1 MIGQFIRRVTGQGG
15 TLTLD
20 DPTGWYS
27 SDRPLFGGKEMQAMK
42 LPAVNA
48 CIEIISDSIAKMP
61 VYLMDSGTRERVTD
75 HPALRLLTGRPTEA
89 LTAFDYHK
97 LMESRRIA
105 YGNAYALILRDK
117 WGVPVELLPI
127 APGYMMPLLDSNA
140 KLWYVGIN
148 PKTQEYRKFWP
159 EDVLHYKA
167 FSTDGLEGVSYLRRG
182 AETIETA
189 LQAQRY
195 EGNYYKNGGQV
206 SGVLATETDLSSKTR
221 FDENG
226 NAIDLKNRIRE
237 LDDSTR
243 LARIQLIVHCVGDM
257 HCPAH
262 IRYPG
267 NTTIGYYK
275 VDYFGREM
283 RYHTIW
289 DSEIVQR
296 PHPWSFT
303 DLAWLLDRYTE
314 AEQAEITS
322 GTVYDWGR
330 ESAAASKCIYDV
342 QPGES
347 IANDFIKKYKPLAES
362 QIAKAG
368 YRLAAVLNDVFGK

>member
-1 MIGQFIRRVTGQGG
+1 MPRIAVVDDQPDMRQQLCSMIDQ
-15 TLTLD
+15 
-20 DPTGWYS
+20 YS
-27 SDRPLFGGKEMQAMK
+27 
-42 LPAVNA
+42 
-48 CIEIISDSIAKMP
+48 
-61 VYLMDSGTRERVTD
+61 RENNCMLEV
-75 HPALRLLTGRPTEA
+75 
-89 LTAFDYHK
+89 TAFSDGAQVITNYCK
-97 LMESRRIA
+97 GFDIIFL
-105 YGNAYALILRDK
+105 D
-117 WGVPVELLPI
+117 VEMKRLN
-127 APGYMMPLLDSNA
+127 GM
-140 KLWYVGIN
+140 
-148 PKTQEYRKFWP
+148 
-159 EDVLHYKA
+159 
-167 FSTDGLEGVSYLRRG
+167 
-182 AETIETA
+182 ETA
-189 LQAQRY
+189 Q
-195 EGNYYKNGGQV
+195 
-206 SGVLATETDLSSKTR
+206 
-221 FDENG
+221 
-226 NAIDLKNRIRE
+226 RIRE

>member
-1 MIGQFIRRVTGQGG
+1 MNRKNCKHEETDSAARVGGNTVCDAKSLCVGASGPCDGGPYRRRAPYEKGQGQSDKWLDG
-15 TLTLD
+15 ESIVYYASWLD
-20 DPTGWYS
+20 DYKPQMLVDLGYDPAKG
-27 SDRPLFGGKEMQAMK
+27 DRMHQ
-42 LPAVNA
+42 LPHTFSVDAEDEVVPGNRWPGTDKYLA
-48 CIEIISDSIAKMP
+48 NCLYYIE
-61 VYLMDSGTRERVTD
+61 
-75 HPALRLLTGRPTEA
+75 
-89 LTAFDYHK
+89 
-97 LMESRRIA
+97 ESA
-105 YGNAYALILRDK
+105 D
-117 WGVPVELLPI
+117 
-127 APGYMMPLLDSNA
+127 M
-140 KLWYVGIN
+140 
-148 PKTQEYRKFWP
+148 
-159 EDVLHYKA
+159 
-167 FSTDGLEGVSYLRRG
+167 
-182 AETIETA
+182 
-189 LQAQRY
+189 
-195 EGNYYKNGGQV
+195 
-206 SGVLATETDLSSKTR
+206 
-221 FDENG
+221 
-226 NAIDLKNRIRE
+226 LKNRIRE

-347 IANDFIKKYKPLAES
+347 IAHDFIKKYKPLAES

>member
-1 MIGQFIRRVTGQGG
+1 MKRPILLLALAA
-15 TLTLD
+15 TLCATQNLFAWGRLGHATVARIAEEHLTKKARANLDKWLD
-20 DPTGWYS
+20 DYKPQMLVDLGYDPAKG
-27 SDRPLFGGKEMQAMK
+27 DRMHQ
-42 LPAVNA
+42 LPHTFSVDAEGEVVPGNRWPGTDKYLA
-48 CIEIISDSIAKMP
+48 NCLYYIE
-61 VYLMDSGTRERVTD
+61 
-75 HPALRLLTGRPTEA
+75 
-89 LTAFDYHK
+89 
-97 LMESRRIA
+97 ESA
-105 YGNAYALILRDK
+105 D
-117 WGVPVELLPI
+117 
-127 APGYMMPLLDSNA
+127 M
-140 KLWYVGIN
+140 
-148 PKTQEYRKFWP
+148 
-159 EDVLHYKA
+159 
-167 FSTDGLEGVSYLRRG
+167 
-182 AETIETA
+182 
-189 LQAQRY
+189 
-195 EGNYYKNGGQV
+195 
-206 SGVLATETDLSSKTR
+206 
-221 FDENG
+221 
-226 NAIDLKNRIRE
+226 LKNRIRE

-347 IANDFIKKYKPLAES
+347 IAHDFIKKYKPLAES

>member
-1 MIGQFIRRVTGQGG
+1 MPGNRWPG
-15 TLTLD
+15 TDKYLANCL
-20 DPTGWYS
+20 YY
-27 SDRPLFGGKEMQAMK
+27 
-42 LPAVNA
+42 
-48 CIEIISDSIAKMP
+48 IE
-61 VYLMDSGTRERVTD
+61 
-75 HPALRLLTGRPTEA
+75 
-89 LTAFDYHK
+89 
-97 LMESRRIA
+97 ESA
-105 YGNAYALILRDK
+105 D
-117 WGVPVELLPI
+117 
-127 APGYMMPLLDSNA
+127 M
-140 KLWYVGIN
+140 
-148 PKTQEYRKFWP
+148 
-159 EDVLHYKA
+159 
-167 FSTDGLEGVSYLRRG
+167 
-182 AETIETA
+182 
-189 LQAQRY
+189 
-195 EGNYYKNGGQV
+195 
-206 SGVLATETDLSSKTR
+206 
-221 FDENG
+221 
-226 NAIDLKNRIRE
+226 LKNRIRE

>member
-1 MIGQFIRRVTGQGG
+1 M
-15 TLTLD
+15 
-20 DPTGWYS
+20 
-27 SDRPLFGGKEMQAMK
+27 
-42 LPAVNA
+42 
-48 CIEIISDSIAKMP
+48 
-61 VYLMDSGTRERVTD
+61 
-75 HPALRLLTGRPTEA
+75 
-89 LTAFDYHK
+89 
-97 LMESRRIA
+97 
-105 YGNAYALILRDK
+105 
-117 WGVPVELLPI
+117 
-127 APGYMMPLLDSNA
+127 
-140 KLWYVGIN
+140 
-148 PKTQEYRKFWP
+148 
-159 EDVLHYKA
+159 
-167 FSTDGLEGVSYLRRG
+167 
-182 AETIETA
+182 
-189 LQAQRY
+189 
-195 EGNYYKNGGQV
+195 
-206 SGVLATETDLSSKTR
+206 
-221 FDENG
+221 
-226 NAIDLKNRIRE
+226 LKNRIRE

-362 QIAKAG
+362 QIAKVCFRGRGDRWSPRFCRLSEAAERG
-368 YRLAAVLNDVFGK
+368 DEKLAASSGRIRFCIRFAETSSLTLFNGTGTAGAPTGNP

>member
-1 MIGQFIRRVTGQGG
+1 MKRPILLLALAA
-15 TLTLD
+15 TLCATQNLFAWGRLGHATVARIAEEHLTKKARANLDKWLDGESIVYYASWLD
-20 DPTGWYS
+20 DYKPQMLVDLGYDPAKG
-27 SDRPLFGGKEMQAMK
+27 DRMHQ
-42 LPAVNA
+42 LPHTFSVDAEGEVVPGNRWPGTDKYLA
-48 CIEIISDSIAKMP
+48 NCLYYIE
-61 VYLMDSGTRERVTD
+61 
-75 HPALRLLTGRPTEA
+75 
-89 LTAFDYHK
+89 
-97 LMESRRIA
+97 ESA
-105 YGNAYALILRDK
+105 D
-117 WGVPVELLPI
+117 
-127 APGYMMPLLDSNA
+127 M
-140 KLWYVGIN
+140 
-148 PKTQEYRKFWP
+148 
-159 EDVLHYKA
+159 
-167 FSTDGLEGVSYLRRG
+167 
-182 AETIETA
+182 
-189 LQAQRY
+189 
-195 EGNYYKNGGQV
+195 
-206 SGVLATETDLSSKTR
+206 
-221 FDENG
+221 
-226 NAIDLKNRIRE
+226 LKNRIRE

-347 IANDFIKKYKPLAES
+347 IAHDFIKKYKPLAES

-368 YRLAAVLNDVFGK
+368 YRLAAVMNDVFGK

>member
-1 MIGQFIRRVTGQGG
+1 MKKIFAAALVLLVVPFSSSAWDKLGHDVSAMIAWENMTSKAKKNISKYLEGHDDIVYYASWMDYMGYVTKSG
-15 TLTLD
+15 
-20 DPTGWYS
+20 YS
-27 SDRPLFGGKEMQAMK
+27 NEWF
-42 LPAVNA
+42 
-48 CIEIISDSIAKMP
+48 
-61 VYLMDSGTRERVTD
+61 D
-75 HPALRLLTGRPTEA
+75 HC
-89 LTAFDYHK
+89 
-97 LMESRRIA
+97 
-105 YGNAYALILRDK
+105 
-117 WGVPVELLPI
+117 VPVNKDFEY
-127 APGYMMPLLDSNA
+127 AEGDFPGDALMAIEKAIERLGDG
-140 KLWYVGIN
+140 K
-148 PKTQEYRKFWP
+148 YR
-159 EDVLHYKA
+159 
-167 FSTDGLEGVSYLRRG
+167 
-182 AETIETA
+182 
-189 LQAQRY
+189 
-195 EGNYYKNGGQV
+195 N
-206 SGVLATETDLSSKTR
+206 
-221 FDENG
+221 
-226 NAIDLKNRIRE
+226 
-237 LDDSTR
+237 LDDSTV
-243 LARIQLIVHCVGDM
+243 LLLIKHLVHFLPDM

-314 AEQAEITS
+314 TEQAEITS

-347 IANDFIKKYKPLAES
+347 VANDFIKKYKPLAES